1 MSADLLDTAR
11 VDWSRNVARL
21 RLGARLLLVTWIAAA
36 CTLSRES
43 GVDTT
48 RLAQSGA
55 SGADSSADDWQPPLV
70 SDLPDDSLGS
80 AVRRGL
86 ALFLHTPDS
95 LPKYVGANLTCS
107 SCHLDEGRRPTSA
120 PVSGVFARYPRYLD
134 RAGAVV
140 SIEDRVNYCITR
152 SLAGWRLPSE
162 SREMHDMVAYLAFM
176 SRGAPVGV
184 PGKST
189 AMPQMPK
196 LTGDTTRG
204 GQVYRA
210 SCARC
215 HGADG
220 SGVAKVPALW
230 GAKSFSV
237 GASMTREERAASFVR
252 HNMPFDQPGTLTDQQ
267 AFDVAAYFIAKPRP
281 DLPGKER
288 DWPAGGAPF
297 DVPYNTKG
305 HRAHRPPTRLLPR
318 RNPAQAVVTAPR
330 PASR

>member
-1 MSADLLDTAR
+1 
-11 VDWSRNVARL
+11 
-21 RLGARLLLVTWIAAA
+21 
-36 CTLSRES
+36 
-43 GVDTT
+43 
-48 RLAQSGA
+48 
-55 SGADSSADDWQPPLV
+55 
-70 SDLPDDSLGS
+70 
-80 AVRRGL
+80 
-86 ALFLHTPDS
+86 
-95 LPKYVGANLTCS
+95 
-107 SCHLDEGRRPTSA
+107 
-120 PVSGVFARYPRYLD
+120 
-134 RAGAVV
+134 
-140 SIEDRVNYCITR
+140 VNYCITR

-184 PGKST
+184 PGRST
-189 AMPQMPK
+189 AMPPMPT
-196 LTGDTTRG
+196 LTGDAARG
-204 GQVYRA
+204 AQVYRT

-220 SGVAKVPALW
+220 AGIAKVPALW

-288 DWPAGGAPF
+288 DWPAGGAPA

-305 HRAHRPPTRLLPR
+305 HRAYRPPARLLPR
-318 RNPAQAVVTAPR
+318 RDPARAIIAAPR